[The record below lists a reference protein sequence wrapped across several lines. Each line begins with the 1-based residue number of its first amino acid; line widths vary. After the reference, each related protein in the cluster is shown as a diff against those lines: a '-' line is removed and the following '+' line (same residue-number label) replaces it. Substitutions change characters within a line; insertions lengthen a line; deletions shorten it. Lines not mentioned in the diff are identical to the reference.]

1 VFLNQKNSMAEPKAA
16 PKPGPSTVKYLDIAE
31 IRDDMVLLKDGTVRA
46 VILVSSI
53 NFALKSNDEQE
64 AIIQA
69 YMTFL
74 NGLEYPV
81 QIVIQSRSMNIDGY
95 MERLREQERTVQ
107 NDLLRIQIADYRT
120 FIGELVELGQIMQ
133 KMFYLVVPYDPLTNK
148 RKNFWSRLSEALS
161 PASAAKLNKKQLKD
175 RIEQLSRRVE
185 LTQGQL
191 NSMGLE
197 SARLDTE
204 SLIELYY
211 TVYNP
216 DLFATERLGDINK
229 VQFEEDTHVTEH

>member
-1 VFLNQKNSMAEPKAA
+1 MEKNKLAK

-31 IRDDMVLLKDGTVRA
+31 IRDDMVLLRDGTVRA

-81 QIVIQSRSMNIDGY
+81 QIVIQSRRMNIDGY
-95 MERLREQERTVQ
+95 MARLREQERTVE
-107 NDLLRIQIADYRT
+107 NDLLRIQIEDYRN

-148 RKNFWSRLSEALS
+148 KKNFWSRLSEALS
-161 PASAAKLNKKQLKD
+161 PAAAAKLNRKQLND
-175 RIEQLSRRVE
+175 RIDQLGRRVE

-216 DLFATERLGDINK
+216 DVFSTEKLSDSNK
-229 VQFEEDTHVTEH
+229 IQLEQETQVTEN